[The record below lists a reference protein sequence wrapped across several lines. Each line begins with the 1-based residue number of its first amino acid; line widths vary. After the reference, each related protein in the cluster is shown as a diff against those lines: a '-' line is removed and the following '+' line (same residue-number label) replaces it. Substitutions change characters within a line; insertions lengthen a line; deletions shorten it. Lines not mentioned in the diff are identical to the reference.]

1 MKEQS
6 SSLSSASAITKSSIM
21 CNLLKRSA
29 RDSSA
34 ESALVIVGRRGG
46 RGSWGESV
54 PLFDNAESMRALV
67 KVKGRV
73 SAAVFGAWDGVADFM
88 VTVAGMFG
96 FCECKLKTLC
106 LVAIVSPSC
115 DCCYWKRSL
124 CCTRFDVD
132 RSC

>member
-34 ESALVIVGRRGG
+34 ESALVFVGRRGG
-46 RGSWGESV
+46 RASGESA
-54 PLFDNAESMRALV
+54 PLFDTAESMTALV

-73 SAAVFGAWDGVADFM
+73 SAVFGAWDGDGDADFM
-88 VTVAGMFG
+88 VTVVGMFG
-96 FCECKLKTLC
+96 FCE
-106 LVAIVSPSC
+106 
-115 DCCYWKRSL
+115 
-124 CCTRFDVD
+124 
-132 RSC
+132 